1 MDFRRD
7 AVRLFIAERIRRQAI
22 GEWLV
27 HSVAG
32 LAPGPDAPAFRHV
45 VFRPQPCQGL
55 TSALATLETPYGRAE
70 ISWKHEKGILEGELV
85 IPPNAFADFEFLSP
99 GSLVQDGTSHAS
111 KIGGTFRLS
120 PGISSFRLRV
130 P

>member
-1 MDFRRD
+1 MDSRRD

-32 LAPGPDAPAFRHV
+32 LAPGPDAPAYRHV
-45 VFRPQPCQGL
+45 VFRPQPGKGL
-55 TSALATLETPYGRAE
+55 TSASATLETPYGPTG
-70 ISWKHEKGILEGELV
+70 ISWKHERGILEGELI

-99 GSLVQDGTSHAS
+99 GSLIQNGTRHAGKS
-111 KIGGTFRLS
+111 GGKFRLS
-120 PGISSFRLRV
+120 PGTASFRLRV